1 MVNWAEEVARQSRE
15 YSDAA
20 NKRVAEKLAQKKR
33 DLDAKA
39 DSPKPE
45 AGASPALDIGGVTV
59 FEKDGRTI
67 VKQGDK
73 VIVNLSKRDF
83 SADEA
88 TVTDKDGRTIVRQGD
103 KVMVDVPS
111 KDPSRTATAHPNR
124 GPTDNDIAVPIV
136 FIVFLFL
143 FLIVKTIMG
152 PINRRRAAS
161 LAGAAAGP
169 GLSAADSAT
178 LQKIHR
184 TLGQMERRVEALE
197 TILADPRR
205 TAAFTTVTRPP
216 STASNP
222 FTPHESKV

>member
-15 YSDAA
+15 YSDAV

-39 DSPKPE
+39 GSPKPE
-45 AGASPALDIGGVTV
+45 AGASPAFDIGGVTV
-59 FEKDGRTI
+59 FEKDGHTI

-73 VIVNLSKRDF
+73 VLVNVSTDDF
-83 SADEA
+83 SAGDA
-88 TVTDKDGRTIVRQGD
+88 TVTDQDGRTVIKQGD
-103 KVMVDVPS
+103 KVIVDVPS
-111 KDPSRTATAHPNR
+111 KNRDRSSRSDSSSHNSD
-124 GPTDNDIAVPIV
+124 GLAVPIV

-143 FLIVKTIMG
+143 FLIVKAIMG
-152 PINRRRAAS
+152 PIHQRRRADGS
-161 LAGAAAGP
+161 GVTAGP

-216 STASNP
+216 TTTPSTSY
-222 FTPHESKV
+222 ESKV